1 MLIGNNS
8 STCVVAGCMSLS
20 QKGNV
25 LVQSKDVTGDAA
37 NQFQTT
43 VESLKFLVFFLVG
56 KGKRNFSLDGVTDY
70 VENFFSF
77 SGGCLRSSLLRG

>member
-8 STCVVAGCMSLS
+8 STCVVAGCTSLS
-20 QKGNV
+20 QKGN
-25 LVQSKDVTGDAA
+25 VTGDAA
-37 NQFQTT
+37 NQFQTAA
-43 VESLKFLVFFLVG
+43 ESLKFWIFFLVG

>member
-1 MLIGNNS
+1 M
-8 STCVVAGCMSLS
+8 VAGCMSLS

-43 VESLKFLVFFLVG
+43 VESLKFWGFFLWGRG
-56 KGKRNFSLDGVTDY
+56 KETFL
-70 VENFFSF
+70 
-77 SGGCLRSSLLRG
+77 